1 MPKGL
6 SQQKPGAMVQDDKR
20 ITLCPIKVTQRSSG
34 LLLSPR
40 SKSPRDRVA
49 SKEACWCLWDLCLP
63 CLMHTV
69 YWSFTWK
76 PPFPTFWC
84 YVPLPLWLQWTP
96 MQCGLCPTEPRAQT
110 ENHHGG
116 QIFSE
121 PWESNLCLAS
131 PGDKISLAGSVD
143 PEGRTPPQWAWRTE
157 HWTKE
162 EYSRT
167 FKYNRICLIGFWT
180 CSGLVTLL
188 SFSHLKWKCPSYA
201 CPTIVFWKYTTCLIS
216 QVHR

>member
-116 QIFSE
+116 RSFQSLGNPISALQAQGTRFLLLVQWIQKVE
-121 PWESNLCLAS
+121 PHPSGPGEQNIEPKRNILEPSSIIEFAWLDFELVLALSLFFLS
-131 PGDKISLAGSVD
+131 PI
-143 PEGRTPPQWAWRTE
+143 
-157 HWTKE
+157 
-162 EYSRT
+162 
-167 FKYNRICLIGFWT
+167 
-180 CSGLVTLL
+180 
-188 SFSHLKWKCPSYA
+188 
-201 CPTIVFWKYTTCLIS
+201 
-216 QVHR
+216 

>member
-1 MPKGL
+1 MIRKEYKEYAKGL

-20 ITLCPIKVTQRSSG
+20 TTLCPIKMTQRSSG

-40 SKSPRDRVA
+40 SSTKAPGTDWLQR
-49 SKEACWCLWDLCLP
+49 KCCWCLWDLCLL

-96 MQCGLCPTEPRAQT
+96 MQYGLCPTEPQGPDRETPWGRSFQSLGNPISALQAQGT
-110 ENHHGG
+110 RFLLLV
-116 QIFSE
+116 QWIPKVE
-121 PWESNLCLAS
+121 PHPSG
-131 PGDKISLAGSVD
+131 PGEQNIEPK
-143 PEGRTPPQWAWRTE
+143 RF
-157 HWTKE
+157 
-162 EYSRT
+162 
-167 FKYNRICLIGFWT
+167 FKYNRICPIGFWT
-180 CSGLVTLL
+180 CSGLATLL

-201 CPTIVFWKYTTCLIS
+201 CPTIVF
-216 QVHR
+216 